1 MARPVGRRVTVLEA
15 AGQVG
20 GMAATREFAPGFKAS
35 CAHLTWQLDAA
46 IELLRHSFA
55 ARLVEA
61 LGWQSRRLKAVAR
74 VVRETPCLALS
85 YPAGYDRLPDAAA
98 AVAVTLFVVVLGGI
112 VAGLIIG
119 FVWEWLREYKH
130 RREASVKAREVN
142 KLEREVSRL
151 KTEKHQGKDEVLA
164 ILDEAG

>member
-1 MARPVGRRVTVLEA
+1 MRYIRYAFLAALAIVLISVSLA
-15 AGQVG
+15 N
-20 GMAATREFAPGFKAS
+20 RGFV
-35 CAHLTWQLDAA
+35 D
-46 IELLRHSFA
+46 
-55 ARLVEA
+55 
-61 LGWQSRRLKAVAR
+61 LK
-74 VVRETPCLALS
+74 LM
-85 YPAGYDRLPDAAA
+85 PDALEQLLGFNLSISLP
-98 AVAVTLFVVVLGGI
+98 LFVVVLGGI